1 MPLVTLLDLEKVN
14 QMMNQQQQNH
24 LNNFNDLVPAA
35 TSPNM
40 SQLLTQANNI
50 HANQLTHKTN
60 NLFANALLQQI
71 QSQNKLFSNTLILNC
86 IQANAA
92 HLLNAQNTENQK
104 QINYSRYKTE
114 LCRQFIE
121 NGECK
126 YGDKCQFAHG
136 LHDLKDVNRH
146 PKYKT
151 DYCKTFHSKGF
162 CPYGPRCHF
171 IHELHEKYDPS
182 IQNVSHSS
190 KKTTGETTTSPTK
203 QQQPAESDCLID
215 KQLEEIQAHLA
226 SSLFIGEDS
235 NDHFTVNEAKN
246 QLAGDC
252 DKHNS
257 VGSGVAHA
265 ESSSSFSSGSS
276 SPVTVSSSATSSSY
290 ASTTNSA
297 SVSSCTSPVL
307 NRAIKKPTFSNNI
320 ISNKKSSSSV
330 LSFDNTIKNIF
341 DGVSSAVSLEEIRP
355 SATSPL
361 ATPRTRSSTSS
372 TSSACSSSSTSSF
385 EFEEPRH
392 LKSVNII
399 EAAFSPV
406 KQQQQQ
412 PIRAPVKN
420 LGPIGRPNIQ
430 TPVMRQN
437 NIFDIERINNLLMQ
451 QNINQQQ
458 QLEIQDT
465 SSSFNSNKSASLMNK
480 NILSDSQKMSS
491 NTGFF
496 NHSTEFNSYGQFYK
510 QQQTPNLDRQSSW

>member
-1 MPLVTLLDLEKVN
+1 
-14 QMMNQQQQNH
+14 
-24 LNNFNDLVPAA
+24 
-35 TSPNM
+35 M

-50 HANQLTHKTN
+50 HASQLTHKTN

-136 LHDLKDVNRH
+136 LQDLKDVNRH

-171 IHELHEKYDPS
+171 IHELHEKFDPS
-182 IQNVSHSS
+182 IQNISHSS
-190 KKTTGETTTSPTK
+190 KSKLSKSPEALSTAARS
-203 QQQPAESDCLID
+203 AECDSLID

-226 SSLFIGEDS
+226 SSLFIGDDS
-235 NDHFTVNEAKN
+235 SENFTVNETKN

-252 DKHNS
+252 EKHGSVS
-257 VGSGVAHA
+257 VGAVHA
-265 ESSSSFSSGSS
+265 ESGSSFSSGSS
-276 SPVTVSSSATSSSY
+276 SPVTVSSSTASSSY

-307 NRAIKKPTFSNNI
+307 NRAIKKPTTFSNN
-320 ISNKKSSSSV
+320 NKKTNSSG
-330 LSFDNTIKNIF
+330 LAFDSTIKNIF
-341 DGVSSAVSLEEIRP
+341 DGVPSEECRP
-355 SATSPL
+355 SATSPSL
-361 ATPRTRSSTSS
+361 SKPRTRSSTSS
-372 TSSACSSSSTSSF
+372 ACSTSSTSSF
-385 EFEEPRH
+385 EFEEPLRH
-392 LKSVNII
+392 QQPQSVNII

-420 LGPIGRPNIQ
+420 LGPIGRPNNQ
-430 TPVMRQN
+430 TPVIRQN
-437 NIFDIERINNLLMQ
+437 NMFDIERINSLLLQ
-451 QNINQQQ
+451 QNLNQQLQ
-458 QLEIQDT
+458 QT
-465 SSSFNSNKSASLMNK
+465 NVSFISNKSASLINN

-491 NTGFF
+491 NTSGFF
-496 NHSTEFNSYGQFYK
+496 NQLTELSGYGHFYN
-510 QQQTPNLDRQSSW
+510 QQQTSHLDRQSSW